1 MGVKKSKEELEI
13 SQQKAMRAFAKSNNI
28 SILAFIRELYSHELV
43 AVSVQERTDYKGDPY
58 YTFGRLYYVFGDR
71 CVYDQCGC
79 ATFDDEMEV
88 RMAAYKFFGIK

>member
-1 MGVKKSKEELEI
+1 MGVKKFKEELGI

-28 SILAFIRELYSHELV
+28 SILTFIRESYSHELV
-43 AVSVQERTDYKGDPY
+43 AVSVQEQTDYKGDSY
-58 YTFGRLYYVFGDR
+58 YTFGRLYYVFGED

-88 RMAAYKFFGIK
+88 RMAAYQFFGIK